1 MFREWCRSN
10 QISPETEVFIQR
22 IRSSQPVRK
31 VHSGISNI
39 CGRYPSM
46 KMGRTIQ
53 FESQHVE
60 LWGIYE
66 MERDEDV
73 LEYYDQP
80 TRLQLRYRA
89 RSGRHTTQWHTPD
102 FFVIRKSG
110 AGFEEWKKASAAEKL
125 IVTMPERYVLRP
137 TGGWQCPPGETAASV
152 YGLSYRVRTDA
163 ELHPLYIQNLKF
175 LQDFWIH
182 EYPVASAQEE
192 QILACLSTSPGISVA
207 QLLDALSD
215 VPVDVIWALL
225 THNRMFTNLSAA
237 SLMQWDQVMLYLSVE
252 EAEQDARQIA
262 RLAPS
267 LPLFLC
273 ICFDSRLWEGEKQG
287 ETVLLRPEVGA
298 PLTLPV
304 HILQHLLATG
314 QAVEATDATP
324 SALTQE
330 AREIL
335 LRAGPTQLQTAN
347 RRLSTML
354 AYVNGE
360 PIPVTAR
367 SVQKWLKAFR
377 QAESTYGCGYLG
389 LLDKSAQRGNREARV
404 DPASKELL
412 VAFLKSHYAVPQA
425 KRASAV
431 YALYRDECTKQKIS
445 PVSPAT
451 FYRERKVFTTPEVT
465 AARRGKRAAYQERP
479 WFFYLDQNI
488 M

>member
-273 ICFDSRLWEGEKQG
+273 ICFDGRLWEGEKQG

-314 QAVEATDATP
+314 QAMEATDATP

-389 LLDKSAQRGNREARV
+389 LLDKSAKAEETAR
-404 DPASKELL
+404 PASTRPPKNCLWPFSSPIML
-412 VAFLKSHYAVPQA
+412 FPRPNGPLRYMRFIVMNAQNRRSPLSVPQ
-425 KRASAV
+425 
-431 YALYRDECTKQKIS
+431 
-445 PVSPAT
+445 P
-451 FYRERKVFTTPEVT
+451 FTVNEKCS
-465 AARRGKRAAYQERP
+465 RRQR
-479 WFFYLDQNI
+479 
-488 M
+488 